1 MVEMAQRVD
10 CVCIRLQRWA
20 SQQLAKAGRQM
31 VVDERAVHYYLVLCD
46 ASTASRQTGRREDLW
61 AAGLLHCTIWDL
73 QYAS

>member
-31 VVDERAVHYYLVLCD
+31 VVDERAV
-46 ASTASRQTGRREDLW
+46 
-61 AAGLLHCTIWDL
+61 LLL
-73 QYAS
+73 SSAM